1 MKTGMTEGILLIL
14 LAAGLVTAALPEL
27 EDMYRMI
34 LHRMILWR
42 RSFHN
47 EEDWLSIRKEQYGQW
62 LPEHVRRLLQMTF
75 SLGTRRSVEAFFLL
89 SGSMAVLMLLLAARW
104 VSFSLAV
111 TAAAGSG
118 FLPYLL
124 LRCMVQERRVASSME
139 GEILVTELLNHYRIH
154 YCNMQEAI
162 ETAALHM
169 EDAPHSRQLLL
180 NLSRGLQKATTTA
193 EMKGLM
199 EEFRFSIGTS
209 WAAILTEDMYLACAS
224 GLRVTD
230 SLSDLAVSM
239 GEARKLEELSRR
251 ENNESR
257 LILKFLV
264 PAGSLLMAAGGVR
277 FFGLSMEEFLRYQF
291 GTGPGITW
299 FLLTLVTYLAAIFV
313 HLLLSRRKFDL

>member
-1 MKTGMTEGILLIL
+1 MKTGMTEGFLLIF
-14 LAAGLVTAALPEL
+14 LAAGLATAVLPEL
-27 EDMYRMI
+27 EDLYRMVI
-34 LHRMILWR
+34 HRISMLR

-47 EEDWLSIRKEQYGQW
+47 EDDWLAIRREQYENR
-62 LPEHVRRLLQMTF
+62 LPEHVRRMLQMTF
-75 SLGTRRSVEAFFLL
+75 SMGTRRSVRTFFLL
-89 SGSMAVLMLLLAARW
+89 SGSMAVLILFLAARW
-104 VSFSLAV
+104 LSFVLAV
-111 TAAAGSG
+111 TAAACSGS
-118 FLPYLL
+118 LPYLL

-139 GEILVTELLNHYRIH
+139 GEILVTEILNHYKIH
-154 YCNMQEAI
+154 YNNMQEAI
-162 ETAALHM
+162 EAAALHM

-180 NLSRGLQKATTTA
+180 NLSRGLQKTSSSA

-209 WAAILTEDMYLACAS
+209 WAAILTEDMYLACTS

-230 SLSDLAVSM
+230 SLSDLASSM
-239 GEARKLEELSRR
+239 REARKLEELNRR
-251 ENNESR
+251 ENNEAR
-257 LILKFLV
+257 LILKYLV
-264 PAGSLLMAAGGVR
+264 PACSLLMAAGGIR